1 MRMLIRLAIGL
12 VLAAIGA
19 HACAQGFPNRL
30 VRIVVAFP
38 VGGGTDI
45 VARVVGQKLGELW
58 GQQVVVE
65 NRAGASGVIG
75 TEFAARAAPD
85 GYTLLMATLGNLAVN
100 QHLFSKMTVDP
111 LTAFA
116 PITQVVDVH
125 FVLLAHPGLAA
136 NSVSELIALA
146 KARPGVLTYS
156 SSGSGGAP
164 HLAAE
169 LFKRLA
175 QVDLTHI
182 PYKGSAP
189 SMQDVMGGQVS
200 VTFDSQIQ
208 ALPFIK
214 DGRLRAL
221 GVLGRTRSQQ
231 LPDVPTVAEAGVPGY
246 ALTNWFGLVAPAGTP
261 KDILDRIHTEVTRI
275 LGTAEL
281 RNRIADMS
289 ATVAGNT
296 PEQFGATIRADA
308 AKWARV
314 IRETGMRAD

>member
-1 MRMLIRLAIGL
+1 MRMLVRLAIGL

-100 QHLFSKMTVDP
+100 QHLFSKMAVDP